1 MSETVDLHLGRRLR
15 VRRKT
20 MGLTQKDLAANCGLR
35 FQQVQKYESATNRMS
50 AAMIWK
56 LSGVLG
62 VEVQFFYDGLT

>member
-1 MSETVDLHLGRRLR
+1 
-15 VRRKT
+15 
-20 MGLTQKDLAANCGLR
+20 MGLTQKDLAADCGLR